1 MFRSMMM
8 PFFAIVLLLSTLVG
22 EAVHLRGTTRHI
34 GQAPTLSKQE
44 ASDILDSAIDTVKLP
59 ANVALL
65 TAAHASAGVADGS
78 PQASKE
84 RLALGMPLVK
94 EMMAAKFKGYGI
106 EAHHIGDVMRQIR
119 VFAQQD
125 KALSAKL
132 LRFMR
137 VTSGKFGA

>member
-8 PFFAIVLLLSTLVG
+8 PFFAIVLLLSTLLG

-34 GQAPTLSKQE
+34 GLAPTLSKQE
-44 ASDILDSAIDTVKLP
+44 AIDLLDSTIDALKLP

-65 TAAHASAGVADGS
+65 TAEHARAGLAGGS

-84 RLALGMPLVK
+84 RLALGMPLVRK
-94 EMMAAKFKGYGI
+94 MMAAKVKGYGI
-106 EAHHIGDVMRQIR
+106 EADHIGDMMRQIR
-119 VFAQQD
+119 VFAQRD

-132 LRFMR
+132 LRLMR